1 LTAHVEVLP
10 GNATDF
16 ELALA
21 AVLDP
26 HARLADAVEAIRAA
40 DQAPPVPFLPFRV
53 WELGL
58 GELTPY
64 VPNVFAL
71 IAEGVRWQRVR
82 GTRAAIDRALTWVG
96 YTGALEWQPTR
107 RRWWNGVQ
115 LALGR
120 IRDAEEPDLDRI
132 EGLTGLSL
140 PFRSDF
146 LRGFRGYDVRAA
158 ETGWTRTSA
167 CMLSDWS
174 GARLHQAAI
183 APHRQNAWAPKWSFG
198 REWLVDQAAAEPDL
212 RALGVWV
219 DAGAGSPLWSSLTV
233 PWSGDTSH
241 WTDSAD
247 VIRRRAIAT
256 ALDGR
261 RCWVR
266 FEDDDGTIGHARA
279 RVRGVAPAVGGEYR
293 VAGQDWTCRTD
304 SPTAVLVSTLT
315 RFGDGAGRTATRM
328 GLLFDAAP
336 IPPLKPAI
344 PWAGPDDLAGGTVV
358 PSSVGPGALPWF
370 DAPEPD
376 RLVAET
382 ACTIP
387 FGRTVR
393 EQVRF
398 LLRL

>member
-1 LTAHVEVLP
+1 MTVHIPVLP
-10 GNATDF
+10 ANATDF

-40 DQAPPVPFLPFRV
+40 DHAPPVPFLPYLV
-53 WELGL
+53 WEYGL
-58 GELTPY
+58 GEVSPY
-64 VPNVFAL
+64 VPNIFAL
-71 IAEGVRWQRVR
+71 LAEGVRWQRVR
-82 GTRAAIDRALTWVG
+82 STRAAIDRALTWLG
-96 YTGALEWQPTR
+96 YAGTLEWQPTR

-120 IRDAEEPDLDRI
+120 FRDAEEPDLDRI
-132 EGLTGLSL
+132 EGLMGLSL

-146 LRGFRGYDVRAA
+146 LRGHRDYDVRAA

-174 GARLHQAAI
+174 GARLHAATI

-198 REWLVDQAAAEPDL
+198 REWLVDQAATQADL
-212 RALGVWV
+212 TALGVWV
-219 DAGAGSPLWSSLTV
+219 EPGAGSPLWSSLTV
-233 PWSGDTSH
+233 PWAGDISH

-266 FEDDDGTIGHARA
+266 FEDTTGIIGHARA
-279 RVRGVAPAVGGEYR
+279 RVRAVAAAVGGEYR

-315 RFGDGAGRTATRM
+315 RFGDGFSAGAGRTATRM

-336 IPPLKPAI
+336 IDGLKPAI
-344 PWAGPDDLAGGTVV
+344 PWAGPDVLAGGLLVED
-358 PSSVGPGALPWF
+358 PPA
-370 DAPEPD
+370 PD

-382 ACTIP
+382 ACAIP